1 MRYELDSAMLQTLL
15 PSFAAAEDAL
25 ARLDERVLRSPV
37 GEGFAERSH
46 FFDSAGAL
54 WVAGELVHVE
64 DLVLHDAHMDSR
76 APSHE
81 LTIAHAV
88 LRARRR
94 IWTGDPSWA
103 LGAPGLATLTATLG
117 EGEGDTREPK
127 PPEVPAET
135 DDEGEDQD
143 GPLASEM
150 AEIDAILARSQKLL
164 DIHTGKTPAGE
175 QVAVAAAR
183 RNEDP
188 LGLLGDDEWNEEQR
202 LAEWRGLLPLADSL
216 PAVLGA
222 IILFEAW
229 ERIEPLRRQHWL
241 GGLLVASHLRAR
253 GKIASHLFS
262 FYGGLKLVRH
272 ERRRSRDRATR
283 LQAFLEA
290 MHLGATA
297 GLKELD
303 RLTLARTQME
313 LRFRGRRSNS
323 SLPDLADFI
332 LSRPMVSAAMIAR
345 HLRITPRGA
354 LNLVNEIGIREIT
367 GRGRY
372 RAWGII

>member
-1 MRYELDSAMLQTLL
+1 MRYDIDGAMLQTLL
-15 PSFAAAEDAL
+15 PFLAAAEDAV

-46 FFDSAGAL
+46 FFDAAGAL

-81 LTIAHAV
+81 LTIAHSV
-88 LRARRR
+88 LRTRRR
-94 IWTGDPSWA
+94 IWTGEPSWA
-103 LGAPGLATLTATLG
+103 LGASGLATLTATIG
-117 EGEGDTREPK
+117 EGEGSAQEAKGLT
-127 PPEVPAET
+127 VVGA
-135 DDEGEDQD
+135 DDEGDDEDA
-143 GPLASEM
+143 PLAAEM
-150 AEIDAILARSQKLL
+150 AEIDALLARSQKLI
-164 DIHTGKTPAGE
+164 DIHTGKAPAE
-175 QVAVAAAR
+175 TAAISPAK

-188 LGLLGDDEWNEEQR
+188 LGLLGDEEWDEEQR
-202 LAEWRGLLPLADSL
+202 LAEWRGVLPLADRL
-216 PAVLGA
+216 PPILGA
-222 IILFEAW
+222 VILFEAW
-229 ERIEPLRRQHWL
+229 DRIEPLRRQHWL
-241 GGLLVASHLRAR
+241 GGLLVESYLRAR
-253 GKIASHLFS
+253 GKVASHLFS

-272 ERRRSRDRATR
+272 ERRRARDRATR
-283 LQAFLEA
+283 LQAFIEA
-290 MHLGATA
+290 MQLAAAA
-297 GLKELD
+297 GLKEID
-303 RLTLARTQME
+303 RLSLARTQME

-323 SLPDLADFI
+323 SLPELADFV